1 MKPYQDLKVHSNTV
15 VRSFSNDVD
24 SEELMWHR
32 DERDRE
38 VTVVGKTD
46 WLFQF
51 DNEIPIPLEGTI
63 FIPKMVYHRAIK
75 GTGSL
80 TISILEK

>member
-1 MKPYQDLKVHSNTV
+1 MEIYRQVIKNSRIIRTFDENISG
-15 VRSFSNDVD
+15 
-24 SEELMWHR
+24 EELVWHR

-38 VTVVGKTD
+38 VTIIGKTD

-75 GTGSL
+75 GTGPL
-80 TISILEK
+80 TVSILEK